1 MDVHTN
7 VINNIQ
13 TALAAAQSAVNVME
27 MNHCEVLS
35 VSVDVVADGFK
46 PVIHVM
52 RNEFLDE
59 NIESGSVQI
68 WQRSMAGKTIRTANM
83 QVFGC
88 RVMWLV

>member
-13 TALAAAQSAVNVME
+13 TALTAAQRAVNVME
-27 MNHCEVLS
+27 INHCEVLS
-35 VSVDVVADGFK
+35 VTVDVVADGFK
-46 PVIHVM
+46 PVVHVLK
-52 RNEFLDE
+52 NAFLEE
-59 NIESGSVQI
+59 NMNSGVVTVTT
-68 WQRSMAGKTIRTANM
+68 RKMLGKSISTANM